1 MFWLERL
8 GDDMNSE
15 MMEVMELIEMF
26 GVENILDMVVDSGEF
41 QQLFDMVKGVI
52 TPLLLPMVLLGV
64 ANCFFGYKIFRVLL
78 AISTGSVGGIVGIVL
93 GLICTDASV
102 GGAVVGFILGAALFG
117 GMAWFFYKVFIFIQS
132 FSTGFGVGL
141 LVGLLLSKFKTFT
154 LGVILGII
162 LGIAL
167 GVLVIIFERIV
178 IMVTT
183 SFRGAFSI
191 AFVLAFLII
200 KNPVNFG
207 LWNGVLTVV
216 FSIGGFLF
224 QYLFKF
230 GNVQEVPMSAGKISL
245 PKIQR
250 NTVKQS
256 TAKPLALKQY
266 KGMPVL
272 LGIDGLYKGFE
283 FDLDRTLIFG
293 RDEER
298 CNILYSENAN
308 GISKI
313 QFEIGIHRDNGQIYV
328 LDQYS
333 TYGTNVN
340 GHRLETNKAAFLN
353 NGDIVMFGE
362 GNVFKVTY

>member
-1 MFWLERL
+1 
-8 GDDMNSE
+8 MNSE
-15 MMEVMELIEMF
+15 MMEIMEMIEMF
-26 GVENILDMVVDSGEF
+26 GAENVLDMLVNSGEF
-41 QQLFDMVKGVI
+41 QQIFDMVKGVI
-52 TPLLLPMVLLGV
+52 TPFLLPVVLLGV

-78 AISTGSVGGIVGIVL
+78 AINTGIVGGVIGIVL
-93 GLICTDASV
+93 GLICTDASA

-117 GMAWFFYKVFIFIQS
+117 TLAWFLYKVFIFVQA
-132 FSTGFGVGL
+132 FSTGFSVGFL
-141 LVGLLLSKFKTFT
+141 IGILLSKFQNLT
-154 LGVILGII
+154 LGIILGIV

-178 IMVTT
+178 IMAIT
-183 SFRGAFSI
+183 SFRGASSI
-191 AFVLAFLII
+191 ALVLAFLII
-200 KNPVNFG
+200 KNPANFSK
-207 LWNGVLTVV
+207 WNGVLTVV
-216 FSIGGFLF
+216 FTIGGFLF

-230 GNVQEVPMSAGKISL
+230 GNAQGVPVSVGKISL

-250 NTVKQS
+250 NTVKQPA
-256 TAKPLALKQY
+256 AKPLAMKQP

-283 FDLDRTLIFG
+283 FDLDRTLLFG

-298 CNILYSENAN
+298 CNILYPENAN

-313 QFEIGIHRDNGQIYV
+313 QFEIGISRENGQVYV
-328 LDQYS
+328 IDQYS